1 MDAGVGQSGT
11 ADSPP
16 ALSADERAYLERRVH
31 RRRVARSTI
40 RRIWTAFGLEYT
52 LFAQRRFTL

>member
-1 MDAGVGQSGT
+1 MANATGRPI
-11 ADSPP
+11 SPP
-16 ALSADERAYLERRVH
+16 ALSADERAYLERRVR

-52 LFAQRRFTL
+52 FFAQRRFTL